1 MPSILPPWT
10 DADPVL
16 HARLGDAIDPDRKV
30 LEGLE
35 RIVPLS
41 GKRIADIGT
50 GIGHYPMILARRT
63 GRTYGIESDPD
74 LLAAARERAGEAH
87 QPNIRIVEGDLRQ
100 LPLRDGAVD
109 VVLTSQIEPDDS
121 YRPAIA
127 EALRVLRPNGRLIVI
142 GYYGRDDVAALLEPE
157 VVAHALEATQRRTG
171 WWLRN
176 GFKIKV
182 VHARLDLRDEVAG
195 DHQLD
200 RAALADDARQPL
212 RATGAGEHAEVD
224 LGESDLPGVL
234 PCDPDVARARE
245 REPGTGARPVHRRDH
260 HPAMTE
266 RPKPMRDAR
275 GRSSRP
281 GGRPAAPTRSRA
293 VWSADGPTRAAPTSS
308 PTASRRSSGC
318 RSTCTSAARAT
329 CSIPRV

>member
-63 GRTYGIESDPD
+63 GRTYGIESDPE
-74 LLAAARERAGEAH
+74 LLAEARRRAAGSH
-87 QPNIRIVEGDLRQ
+87 QPNIRIVEGEPTK
-100 LPLRDGAVD
+100 LPLRNGAVD
-109 VVLTSQIEPDDS
+109 IVLTSNILPEDGS
-121 YRPAIA
+121 LPAIE
-127 EALRVLRPNGRLIVI
+127 EAQRILRPGGRLIVV

-157 VVAHALEATQRRTG
+157 VVAQAIDATQRRTG

-182 VHARLDLRDEVAG
+182 VHAR
-195 DHQLD
+195 
-200 RAALADDARQPL
+200 
-212 RATGAGEHAEVD
+212 VD
-224 LGESDLPGVL
+224 LAEPELAHALLPRLFG
-234 PCDPDVARARE
+234 D
-245 REPGTGARPVHRRDH
+245 
-260 HPAMTE
+260 
-266 RPKPMRDAR
+266 R
-275 GRSSRP
+275 GRAYLMGPHRP
-281 GGRPAAPTRSRA
+281 FLRLNLGLYHRA
-293 VWSADGPTRAAPTSS
+293 V
-308 PTASRRSSGC
+308 
-318 RSTCTSAARAT
+318 
-329 CSIPRV
+329 